1 MVSSEAELV
10 HRWALLRWQYG
21 SSTYQPKCYVSG
33 PMTGLPYFNFPA
45 FEAATNVLREA
56 GWFVYSPHE
65 NDLEKGLKPDPL
77 GKTISNGMTYKELM
91 KTDLWQVCDCDAVIV
106 LPGWEHS
113 KGAKLEALV
122 AHEVGVPV
130 YTYLEQAKIEQEGST
145 LAHEFSSRPDP
156 ENMAWPPGG
165 GNSDLELVETAKA
178 MRQFDTGAT
187 RNTDEEQLDYEGF
200 LSPLSLRRFAE
211 YMHAHRFQADG
222 TVRDS
227 DNWQK
232 GIPRESYRKS
242 LLRHTM
248 DVWLDGREFDSREDV
263 ENALCGVIFNAQGL
277 LHELVKARLAKE
289 EAA

>member
-1 MVSSEAELV
+1 MVGSREAIIEG
-10 HRWALLRWQYG
+10 LLRLRWG
-21 SSTYQPKCYVSG
+21 ISGTGQPKCYISG
-33 PMTGLPYFNFPA
+33 PMTGLPNFNKRSFE
-45 FEAATNVLREA
+45 EAAQALREA
-56 GWFVYSPHE
+56 GWFVYSPVE
-65 NDLEKGLKPDPL
+65 NDAEVGIELDGCKGTEPFDFK
-77 GKTISNGMTYKELM
+77 KAMQR
-91 KTDLWQVCDCDAVIV
+91 DLWQVCDSNAVIV

-113 KGAKLEALV
+113 KGAKIEVFV
-122 AHEVGVPV
+122 AHEVEVPV
-130 YTYLEQAKIEQEGST
+130 YTFLNQRKIEQEGSV

-156 ENMAWPPGG
+156 ENISWPPGG

-187 RNTDEEQLDYEGF
+187 RNDDQEQLDYEGF
-200 LSPLSLRRFAE
+200 LSPISLRRFAE
-211 YMHAHRFQADG
+211 YMHEHRFQAGG
-222 TVRDS
+222 TVRAS

-248 DVWLDGREFDSREDV
+248 DVWLDGRGFDSREDV

-277 LHELVKARLAKE
+277 LHEIVKTRVESEK